1 MTPELSAAVC
11 THRRYHLL
19 DAAVASLL
27 AQAGASLEVLVVD
40 NSPGAPGSAE
50 ARARHE
56 GRVRWIE
63 EPVAGLSRA
72 RNAAMAA
79 ARAPVLAFL
88 DDDARALPGWA
99 RGFLEGFAR
108 LGPAAACLG
117 GRVRLAFTAPPP
129 PWLDRRMEAY
139 LSALDWGQ
147 ETRPLAAGEWV
158 AGASVA
164 YRTAALREVGGF
176 DPALGRSGAVLSLL
190 SNDETELSDRLAAR
204 GLLTGYT
211 PLAEAEHLVDPSRLT
226 QAWFRRRVAW
236 QAVSDLLAG
245 RPAGD
250 PAGAWQA
257 VKDWLLTQDPAR
269 RTLRALVTDQ
279 PDAEALAAQM
289 GAVHGTILALLAEAE
304 DRDG

>member
-1 MTPELSAAVC
+1 MTPELSAAIC

-19 DAAVASLL
+19 DGAIASLL
-27 AQAGASLEVLVVD
+27 PQAGAAVEVLVVD

-56 GRVRWIE
+56 GGVRWIE
-63 EPVAGLSRA
+63 EPLAGLSRA
-72 RNAAMAA
+72 RNAAIAA

-88 DDDARALPGWA
+88 DDDARAAPGWA
-99 RGFLEGFAR
+99 AGFLAGFAR
-108 LGPAAACLG
+108 LGPAVACLG
-117 GRVRLAFTAPPP
+117 GRVRLSYASPPP
-129 PWLDRRMEAY
+129 PWLDRRLESF
-139 LSALDWGQ
+139 LSALDWGE
-147 ETRPLAAGEWV
+147 ETRPLAPGEWV

-164 YRTAALREVGGF
+164 YRTEALRQAGGF
-176 DPALGRSGAVLSLL
+176 STALGRSGAALSLL
-190 SNDETELSDRLAAR
+190 SNDETELSERLAAR

-226 QAWFRRRVAW
+226 QAWFRRRIAW

-245 RPAGD
+245 RAAED
-250 PAGAWQA
+250 PAGAWQR
-257 VKDWLLTQDPAR
+257 VKDWLLEQNPAG

-279 PDAEALAAQM
+279 PDAASLAAQM
-289 GAVHGTILALLAEAE
+289 GAVHGAVLALLAEAE